1 MVVALKDSEADVR
14 SFLEEEGYEFPVM
27 LDPMGG
33 VAGAYGV
40 TAVPTAVFID
50 AEGRVAGTKVGAVT
64 KEELEANIATI
75 R

>member
-1 MVVALKDSEADVR
+1 LVVALKDSEADVR

-33 VAGAYGV
+33 VASAYGV

-50 AEGRVAGTKVGAVT
+50 ADGRVAGTKVGAVT